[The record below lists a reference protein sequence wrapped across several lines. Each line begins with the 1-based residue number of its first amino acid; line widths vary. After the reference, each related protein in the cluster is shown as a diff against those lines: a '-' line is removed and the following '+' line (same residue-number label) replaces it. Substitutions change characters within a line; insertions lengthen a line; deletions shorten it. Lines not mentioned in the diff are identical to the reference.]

1 MSDATQYTKGYSGFT
16 FSILLSLSGGCMSRN
31 TLHCLLFT
39 LLFSLS
45 NLASADVLV
54 LAAASL
60 TNALGD
66 ISKTY
71 QAKTGEK
78 VTLSFA
84 SSSALAKQIEN
95 GLPAD
100 IFISADLKWMDYL
113 SDKGK
118 IDTSSRINLLGN
130 SLVLIAPKDH
140 GFAVTLV
147 NGGNLPEAFAGKLC
161 TGETET
167 VPVGKYAKQALQKLG
182 FWDGLKARIV
192 GTEDVRAALAF
203 VERGEC
209 AAGIVYKTD
218 ALISPKVQV
227 VGTFPESSHP
237 AIVYPIARVSQ
248 SEQAKA
254 FLAYLTQAEAAKVF
268 AQYGFTPL
276 QP

>member
-1 MSDATQYTKGYSGFT
+1 MF
-16 FSILLSLSGGCMSRN
+16 RN
-31 TLHCLLFT
+31 TLHCLLFA
-39 LLFSLS
+39 LLCSLS

-78 VTLSFA
+78 VTISFA

-113 SDKGK
+113 GDKGK
-118 IDTSSRINLLGN
+118 IDRASRSNLLGN

-140 GFAVTLV
+140 GFTVTLD
-147 NGGNLPEAFAGKLC
+147 NGGNLPGAFTGKLC

-167 VPVGKYAKQALQKLG
+167 VPVGKYAKQALQTLG
-182 FWDGLKARIV
+182 FWDALKARIV

-227 VGTFPESSHP
+227 LGTFPESSHP
-237 AIVYPIARVSQ
+237 PIVYPIARISQ
-248 SEQAKA
+248 TEQAKA
-254 FLAYLTQAEAAKVF
+254 FLAYLIQAEAAKVF
-268 AQYGFTPL
+268 AQYGFTPV

>member
-1 MSDATQYTKGYSGFT
+1 
-16 FSILLSLSGGCMSRN
+16 MSRN
-31 TLHCLLFT
+31 TLHCLSFA

-45 NLASADVLV
+45 SLASADVLV

-71 QAKTGEK
+71 QDKTGEK
-78 VTLSFA
+78 VAISFA

-118 IDTSSRINLLGN
+118 IDTPSRLNLLGN
-130 SLVLIAPKDH
+130 SLVLIAPKDQ
-140 GFAVTLV
+140 GFSAILA

-182 FWDGLKARIV
+182 FWDALKARIV

-218 ALISPKVQV
+218 ALNNPKVQV

-248 SEQAKA
+248 TEQAKA